1 MTDKTREKIA
11 EIILAVRQYL
21 LNTEFAPEPLGEP
34 VDPKKLTEYFP
45 DAILAIPEIKEG
57 QELRE
62 KAKSGNGLALNQYAK
77 GIQAWREGKG
87 FDTSWGNMQEKL
99 MLVVTEVA
107 EASEARR
114 KDDWENFKEE
124 IADTFIRLMDITAS
138 LDIDIESCITAKM
151 ELNENRPHMHGK
163 NA

>member
-57 QELRE
+57 QELLE
-62 KAKSGNGLALNQYAK
+62 KRDRLVELVSQNTVFSSYGFAYGPMTIKRLASGESRRRDDGHWEQDNPQGRQVEEGAL
-77 GIQAWREGKG
+77 
-87 FDTSWGNMQEKL
+87 
-99 MLVVTEVA
+99 
-107 EASEARR
+107 
-114 KDDWENFKEE
+114 
-124 IADTFIRLMDITAS
+124 
-138 LDIDIESCITAKM
+138 C
-151 ELNENRPHMHGK
+151 HGH
-163 NA
+163 

>member
-57 QELRE
+57 QELLE
-62 KAKSGNGLALNQYAK
+62 KADRLVELDEDQSLPPALYHGGDAFTEEAVKNDMLHDHFRRVKVK
-77 GIQAWREGKG
+77 G
-87 FDTSWGNMQEKL
+87 
-99 MLVVTEVA
+99 
-107 EASEARR
+107 
-114 KDDWENFKEE
+114 
-124 IADTFIRLMDITAS
+124 
-138 LDIDIESCITAKM
+138 
-151 ELNENRPHMHGK
+151 
-163 NA
+163 